1 MLLQGEVGPK
11 SYQDGATPNLRF
23 GRLADAIFSELN
35 GRYYEQ
41 VYRGNVF
48 IAALQ
53 AGTAITNLNATATG
67 LILTNPAGSGKNLV
81 LLEILLAQTSTA
93 AAATNWVAL
102 AANVNPTAAAVV
114 HTTPVTLRNALL
126 GSGASSV
133 AFADSAATLPA
144 APFVIRALHA
154 PSISATATTA
164 VPPFIKDEVAGA
176 VIVAPGTAISL
187 TSSAA
192 FSAIASFTWAELP
205 I

>member
-81 LLEILLAQTSTA
+81 LLEILLTQTSTA

-133 AFADSAATLPA
+133 AFADSAATLPT
-144 APFVIRALHA
+144 APVVIRALHA

>member
-144 APFVIRALHA
+144 APVVIRALHA